1 MGETIQ
7 NRESTKNNVK
17 NIEWVKQTTAK
28 ELNDLKEELGMMGRA
43 LRGVGEKRNFFEE
56 ENGKIKYNLNL
67 VRAFLDWSVKYPDK
81 AVKLNKTGVLKTFA
95 LQIALEA
102 NGYDVGKI
110 DGIRWRATVAQL
122 RKFQQDNKLKID
134 GKAGPE
140 TMKALS
146 KSLEG
151 KGAWFHLN

>member
-17 NIEWVKQTTAK
+17 DIEWVKQTTAK

-110 DGIRWRATVAQL
+110 DGIR
-122 RKFQQDNKLKID
+122 
-134 GKAGPE
+134 
-140 TMKALS
+140 
-146 KSLEG
+146 
-151 KGAWFHLN
+151 